1 MDMVWRKCVAGM
13 VALVCALAGTCAQ
26 AQESL
31 FLEELWRAA
40 MEDAVF
46 SVDGEG
52 TPCYNGHTRIGPQT
66 AALVAGLF

>member
-1 MDMVWRKCVAGM
+1 MDMAWRKCMAGM
-13 VALVCALAGTCAQ
+13 VALVCALTGTCAQ

>member
-1 MDMVWRKCVAGM
+1 MDMAWRKCVTGM